1 MMSVQIITFCLRIRL
16 NAKLQFPIFSTDD
29 KRPQITFG
37 YDTLAME
44 VLSTARCLVHNCLS
58 CRGALQIMTCFY
70 NRLCRICGG
79 PVSIKAMTE
88 N

>member
-1 MMSVQIITFCLRIRL
+1 MSVQIITFCLRIRV

-29 KRPQITFG
+29 KRPQITFV

-58 CRGALQIMTCFY
+58 CGGALQIMTCFD
-70 NRLCRICGG
+70 NRGCGISGG
-79 PVSIKAMTE
+79 PVRIKVMTE
-88 N
+88 K